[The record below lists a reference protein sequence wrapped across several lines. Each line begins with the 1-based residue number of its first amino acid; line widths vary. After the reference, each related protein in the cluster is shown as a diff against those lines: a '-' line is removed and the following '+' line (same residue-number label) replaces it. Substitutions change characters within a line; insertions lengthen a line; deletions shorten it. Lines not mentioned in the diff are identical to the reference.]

1 MAILRKLLGATAA
14 TLLSL
19 SAHASLVTVQGVT
32 WDPDSVVDFQSSFN
46 FSQWFQNGIAFAP
59 TAAGSVVAFTDPYS
73 LVGTYVTGSGKMNTF
88 NGVNQIPGDPN
99 PETTPAV
106 FAPGRELTYIYGGI
120 KITGVTVN
128 GASVVFTFDVS
139 NSYITVYSDSSKNY
153 SETLG
158 GLAEQVDAAD
168 SDFSEAFLTG
178 KFEEFNVESTL
189 GTTSGRL
196 FGDAQGLIS
205 LTGGAAYGNFS
216 TDSEQSFVNP
226 AVFADL
232 TFTGSAQI
240 NSGASIS
247 TVGSGELQGNTV
259 PEPASVA
266 LAGLALLGG
275 FAASRKRKA

>member
-19 SAHASLVTVQGVT
+19 SAHASLITVQGVT
-32 WDPDSVVDFQSSFN
+32 WDPDSAVDFQSTTN

-59 TAAGSVVAFTDPYS
+59 TAAGSVVSFTDPAS
-73 LVGTYVTGSGKMNTF
+73 LVGTYVTGAGKMNTF
-88 NGVNQIPGDPN
+88 NGINQIPGDPT
-99 PETTPAV
+99 PETNPAV
-106 FAPGRELTYIYGGI
+106 FAAGRELTYIYGGI
-120 KITGVTVN
+120 KITGVSIV
-128 GASVVFTFDVS
+128 GASVVFTFDLS
-139 NSYITVYSDSSKNY
+139 NSYITVLSDSAKNY

-178 KFEEFNVESTL
+178 TFDEFYVQSIL
-189 GTTSGRL
+189 GSLDGNL
-196 FGDAQGLIS
+196 FGNATGLIS
-205 LTGGAAYGNFS
+205 VTGGAAYGNFE
-216 TDSEQSFVNP
+216 TNAKQSPVNP
-226 AVFADL
+226 SVFADL
-232 TFTGSAQI
+232 TLTGSSQI
-240 NSGASIS
+240 FVGSSIS
-247 TVGSGELQGNTV
+247 TVGNNQLLGNTV